1 MNLSG
6 TKNRLVSLTR
16 ELAVQW
22 SETKNHWWDAKT
34 REFERRYI
42 AELLVSVDKAV
53 TAIEQLDEVLDKVRK
68 DCE

>member
-6 TKNRLVSLTR
+6 TKNRLAALTK

-22 SETKNHWWDAKT
+22 DETKNHWWDAKT

-42 AELLVSVDKAV
+42 AELLVNVDRTV
-53 TAIEQLDEVLDKVRK
+53 MAIEQLNEVLNKVRK

>member
-6 TKNRLVSLTR
+6 TKNRLVALTK

-22 SETKNHWWDAKT
+22 DETKNHWWDAKT

-42 AELLVSVDKAV
+42 AELLVNVDRTV
-53 TAIEQLDEVLDKVRK
+53 TAIERLNEVLDKVRK

>member
-6 TKNRLVSLTR
+6 TKNRLVSLTKG
-16 ELAVQW
+16 LAVQW

-34 REFERRYI
+34 QEFDRRYMT
-42 AELLVSVDKAV
+42 ELFVNVDRAV
-53 TAIEQLDEVLDKVRK
+53 TAIEQLDEILNKVRK

>member
-6 TKNRLVSLTR
+6 TKNRLMALTKG
-16 ELAVQW
+16 LAVQW
-22 SETKNHWWDAKT
+22 DETKNHWWDAKT

-42 AELLVSVDKAV
+42 TELLVNVDRSV
-53 TAIEQLDEVLDKVRK
+53 TAIEQLDEVLNKVRK

>member
-6 TKNRLVSLTR
+6 TKNRLTALTK

-22 SETKNHWWDAKT
+22 DETKNHWWDAKT

-42 AELLVSVDKAV
+42 AELLVNVDRTV
-53 TAIEQLDEVLDKVRK
+53 MAIEQLNEVLNKVRK

>member
-1 MNLSG
+1 MSSSG
-6 TKNRLVSLTR
+6 SKNRLVALTK

>member
-1 MNLSG
+1 MSSSG
-6 TKNRLVSLTR
+6 SKNRLVALTK

-34 REFERRYI
+34 REFDRRYMV
-42 AELLVSVDKAV
+42 ELFANVDRTV
-53 TAIEQLDEVLDKVRK
+53 TAMERLNEVLTKVRK

>member
-34 REFERRYI
+34 REFDRRYI
-42 AELLVSVDKAV
+42 AELLVNVDKAV
-53 TAIEQLDEVLDKVRK
+53 TAIERLDEILNKVRK

>member
-6 TKNRLVSLTR
+6 TKNRLTALTK

-22 SETKNHWWDAKT
+22 DETKNHWWDAKT
-34 REFERRYI
+34 QEFERRYI
-42 AELLVSVDKAV
+42 SELFVNVDRTV
-53 TAIEQLDEVLDKVRK
+53 TALEQLNEILNTVSK

>member
-34 REFERRYI
+34 REFEQRYMI
-42 AELLVSVDKAV
+42 ELFANVDRTV
-53 TAIEQLDEVLDKVRK
+53 TAIEQLDEVLNKVRK

>member
-6 TKNRLVSLTR
+6 TKNRLTALTK

-22 SETKNHWWDAKT
+22 DETKNHWWDAKT

-42 AELLVSVDKAV
+42 AELLVNVDRAV
-53 TAIEQLDEVLDKVRK
+53 MAIEQLNEVLNKVRK

>member
-1 MNLSG
+1 MNLHG
-6 TKNRLVSLTR
+6 TKSRLMALTK

-22 SETKNHWWDAKT
+22 GETKNHWWDAKT

-42 AELLVSVDKAV
+42 TELLVNVDKAV

>member
-6 TKNRLVSLTR
+6 TKNRLVALTK

-22 SETKNHWWDAKT
+22 DETKNHWWDDKT
-34 REFERRYI
+34 REFDRRYM
-42 AELLVSVDKAV
+42 AELFVNVDRAV
-53 TAIEQLDEVLDKVRK
+53 TAIERLDEVLDKVRK

>member
-6 TKNRLVSLTR
+6 TKNRLAALTK

-22 SETKNHWWDAKT
+22 DETKNYWWDAKT
-34 REFERRYI
+34 REFEQRYI
-42 AELLVSVDKAV
+42 AELLVNVDRTV
-53 TAIEQLDEVLDKVRK
+53 MAIEQLNEVLTKVRK

>member
-1 MNLSG
+1 MSLSG
-6 TKNRLVSLTR
+6 TKNRLVALTK

-34 REFERRYI
+34 QEFERRYI
-42 AELLVSVDKAV
+42 TELFVNVDKAV
-53 TAIEQLDEVLDKVRK
+53 TAIERLDEVLNKVRR

>member
-6 TKNRLVSLTR
+6 TKNRLTALTK

-22 SETKNHWWDAKT
+22 DETKNHWRDAKT
-34 REFERRYI
+34 QEFERRYI
-42 AELLVSVDKAV
+42 SELYVNVDRTV
-53 TAIEQLDEVLDKVRK
+53 TALEQLNEILNKVSK

>member
-6 TKNRLVSLTR
+6 TKNRLAALTK

-22 SETKNHWWDAKT
+22 DETKNHWWDAKT
-34 REFERRYI
+34 REFEQRYI
-42 AELLVSVDKAV
+42 AELLVNVDRTV
-53 TAIEQLDEVLDKVRK
+53 MAIEQLNEVLTKVRK